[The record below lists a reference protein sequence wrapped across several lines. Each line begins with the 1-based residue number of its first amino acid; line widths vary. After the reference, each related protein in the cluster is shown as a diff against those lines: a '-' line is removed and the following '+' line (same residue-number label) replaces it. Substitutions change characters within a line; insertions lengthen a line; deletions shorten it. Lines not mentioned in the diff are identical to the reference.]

1 MLNEDIITSL
11 NNAVV
16 RGESLQNAVQ
26 ILINSGYNPAQVYEA
41 SRYIQRGA
49 MNNLEPKSDEFLRMA
64 QNNSQINQYN
74 KDSQKQNNFQ
84 NTKNIQTMETAQEL
98 APETKK
104 ESSKK
109 WIMLLIVLLFLIGI
123 LVLTIFFRDDILSY
137 LSG

>member
-1 MLNEDIITSL
+1 MINEDIITSL

-41 SRYIQRGA
+41 SKYIQGGVI
-49 MNNLEPKSDEFLRMA
+49 NNLEPKSDEFLRMA

-84 NTKNIQTMETAQEL
+84 NTKNIQTAETAQEL
-98 APETKK
+98 APKAKK
-104 ESSKK
+104 ESS
-109 WIMLLIVLLFLIGI
+109 WIVLLVILLFLIGI
-123 LVLTIFFRDDILSY
+123 LVLTIFFRDNILSY